1 MKIVSLALYHNEV
14 PLKSDLVMVNTLGI
28 HPISQY
34 LIAAVTADNG
44 RRGYGEACGSPTWSG
59 EYYSAT
65 LEILQDILAP
75 VILERNPMDLPAIA
89 KDMDLAIQLNPFAKS
104 ALEMAILDLLGQ
116 ELNVPIYALLGG
128 RSRSGSVRLKFS
140 IGAYPAAEAAKVAEK
155 FVMDG
160 FQAMKVKVGRNTAED
175 LRRVQSVRSAVGDS
189 IQISV
194 DANGGWSESEVLSV
208 LPALER
214 LGVNAIE
221 EPLRRGDLR
230 ASARIRKRTSIP
242 IILDESVFT
251 AQHAIEAVRLEAC
264 DLISIYPGKNGGIRR
279 SIEIAH
285 VASAAGMDCVIGSNL
300 EGSVGSAA
308 MLHLAA
314 TISNLSLG
322 VAHEII
328 GPLYHTDVLDS
339 HMPMI
344 ENGAAVIADS
354 PGLGVNVNPEALQA
368 MRHVLVKN

>member
-1 MKIVSLALYHNEV
+1 MALYHNEIA
-14 PLKSDLVMVNTLGI
+14 LKSDLVMVNTLGT

-44 RRGYGEACGSPTWSG
+44 RCGYGEACGSPTWSG

-65 LEILQDILAP
+65 LEIIRNVLAP
-75 VILERNPMDLPAIA
+75 CILQRDPMDLPAIA
-89 KDMDLAIQLNPFAKS
+89 KDMDLAIQHNPFAKA

-116 ELNVPIYALLGG
+116 ELNVPVYALMGG

-140 IGAYPAAEAAKVAEK
+140 IGAYQAAEAAKVAQK

-160 FQAMKVKVGRNTAED
+160 FQAVKVKVGRNTAED
-175 LRRVQSVRSAVGDS
+175 VKRVESVRSAVGES

-214 LGVNAIE
+214 LGVNAVE

-279 SIEIAH
+279 SMEIAH
-285 VASAAGMDCVIGSNL
+285 IASAAGIDCVIGSNL

-308 MLHLAA
+308 MLQLAA
-314 TISNLSLG
+314 SISNLSVG
-322 VAHEII
+322 VAQEII
-328 GPLYHTDVLDS
+328 GPLYHTNVLDS
-339 HMPMI
+339 QMPVI
-344 ENGAAVIADS
+344 KNGAAVIPAS

-368 MRHVLVKN
+368 MQHVLVEN